1 MFRAQD
7 LAMPINPAA
16 SPQLYCGYAYYS
28 YCGWNYYSYCGY
40 AYYSYCGW
48 NYFSHCGYYYHTF
61 VTLPQVQQVC
71 PAITAI
77 PGQVGPGDPV
87 EGLQALRKQLELAL
101 ASVEAQERVL
111 QEHRGRQGE
120 AGEAA
125 RGKTPERKG

>member
-1 MFRAQD
+1 MFRAQN
-7 LAMPINPAA
+7 LAMPIHPGESA
-16 SPQLYCGYAYYS
+16 QLYCFLYYS
-28 YCGWNYYSYCGY
+28 HCGWNYYSYCGY

-61 VTLPQVQQVC
+61 VTLPQVQQAC

-111 QEHRGRQGE
+111 QEHRARQGE
-120 AGEAA
+120 GGEAA
-125 RGKTPERKG
+125 RGKAPERKG